1 MNPKAFNPQ
10 LFQATEEGL
19 VHSKKERERRQ
30 NPGPLN
36 QPKLNPGKAF
46 QDKLGGG
53 AMNTGSCQPT
63 GSPVRFQGADHLEGP
78 SLSAHLDPVAEMAT
92 LKQHTIPAM
101 AL

>member
-1 MNPKAFNPQ
+1 MNSKAFNPQ

-46 QDKLGGG
+46 QDKLVEGGNEHRQLPAYWEPSKVSG
-53 AMNTGSCQPT
+53 TRPSG
-63 GSPVRFQGADHLEGP
+63 GP
-78 SLSAHLDPVAEMAT
+78 
-92 LKQHTIPAM
+92 
-101 AL
+101 